1 VTRLR
6 FGLPRSST
14 LRLSLLYLMLFLAS
28 VVALL
33 SFFYWSTA
41 GFLARQTDATIE
53 AEVEGLHQRFRIG
66 GLSALT
72 ALIAGRVER
81 DPGRSSVYILAD
93 QNFRPIVG
101 NLTRWPLPGAVPGE
115 WVEFEMD
122 VPSPAGEVMHR
133 ARARHFTVQRNFH
146 LLVGRDI
153 QDLLELRERIFR
165 TSAWG
170 LAATLLVGALG
181 GVWMS
186 RRFVRRVDRIN
197 TASREIM
204 RGDLSKRIP
213 VDGSGDELDQLTV
226 QLNQMLDQIETLMA
240 GVRQVSDN
248 IAHDLRTPLARLR
261 NQLELARDEADD
273 PAASRAQLEGA
284 IAEADGLLA
293 TFAALL
299 RIARIEAGERRA
311 GFAPLELSGLL
322 SDVAELYDP
331 LAEERQQTLHRD
343 IEGNIWVRGDRDLL
357 FQGFANLVDNAVK
370 YTPRRGKIRI
380 GLQGRLADGQRRARI
395 SIADSGPG
403 IPAESRGRVFE
414 RFQRLEWS
422 RSTPGNGLGLSLVAA
437 VAKLHGAAV
446 ELEDAGP
453 GLAVQVEIERIEA
466 PAPNVD
472 VAAAA
477 QL

>member
-1 VTRLR
+1 MTRPR

-14 LRLSLLYLMLFLAS
+14 LRLSLLYLALFLAS
-28 VVALL
+28 VLALL

-41 GFLARQTDATIE
+41 GYLARQTDATIE
-53 AEVEGLHQRFRIG
+53 AEIEGLHDRFRIG

-72 ALIAGRVER
+72 ALIVGRAES
-81 DPGRSSVYILAD
+81 DPGRSSVYLLAD

-101 NLTRWPLPGAVPGE
+101 NLTSWPLPGAVPGE

-122 VPSPAGEVMHR
+122 VPGPEGKVVHR
-133 ARARHFTVQRNFH
+133 ARARHFNVQRNFH
-146 LLVGRDI
+146 LLVGRDV
-153 QDLLELRERIFR
+153 QDLLELRERILH
-165 TSAWG
+165 TSASG
-170 LAATLLVGALG
+170 LAATLLLGALG
-181 GVWMS
+181 GIWMS
-186 RRFVRRVDRIN
+186 RRFVRRIERIN

-226 QLNQMLDQIETLMA
+226 QLNQMLGQIETLMA

-261 NQLELARDEADD
+261 NQLELAHDEADD
-273 PAASRAQLEGA
+273 PTASRAQLEGA
-284 IAEADGLLA
+284 IAEADSLLA

-311 GFAPLELSGLL
+311 GFAPLELSALL

-343 IEGNIWVRGDRDLL
+343 IEANLWVCGDRDLL
-357 FQGFANLVDNAVK
+357 FQGFANLIDNAVK
-370 YTPRRGKIRI
+370 YTPRRGEIRI
-380 GLQGRLADGQRRARI
+380 GLRSLVANGDQRARVTI
-395 SIADSGPG
+395 SDSGPG
-403 IPAESRGRVFE
+403 IPENSRERVFE

-437 VAKLHGAAV
+437 VAKIHGAEV
-446 ELEDAGP
+446 ELEDAEP

-466 PAPNVD
+466 PAR
-472 VAAAA
+472 AADEATSA
-477 QL
+477 QH

>member
-1 VTRLR
+1 MTRPGA
-6 FGLPRSST
+6 GLLRSST
-14 LRLSLLYLMLFLAS
+14 LRLSLLYLALFVAS

-41 GFLARQTDATIE
+41 GFLARQTDATIK
-53 AEVEGLHQRFRIG
+53 AEVEGLHERFQMG
-66 GLSALT
+66 GLSSLT
-72 ALIAGRVER
+72 ALIAGRVKS
-81 DPGRSSVYILAD
+81 DPGRSSVYLLAD
-93 QNFRPIVG
+93 KRFRPIVG
-101 NLTRWPLPGAVPGE
+101 NLTSWPLSGPASGD

-122 VPSPAGEVMHR
+122 VPSPEGEVVHR
-133 ARARHFTVQRNFH
+133 ARARHFTVQQNFH

-153 QDLLELRERIFR
+153 QDLLELRERILL

-170 LAATLLVGALG
+170 LAATVLLGALG
-181 GVWMS
+181 GIWMS
-186 RRFVRRVDRIN
+186 RRFMRRVERIN

-204 RGDLSKRIP
+204 RGDLTKRIP
-213 VDGSGDELDQLTV
+213 VDGRGDELDQLTV

-311 GFAPLELSGLL
+311 GFAPLELSALL

-331 LAEERQQTLHRD
+331 LAEERQQTLKRD
-343 IEGNIWVRGDRDLL
+343 IETGIWVRGDRDLL

-370 YTPRRGKIRI
+370 YTPRRGEIRI
-380 GLQGRLADGQRRARI
+380 ALSARNSSDNRRVCVTV
-395 SIADSGPG
+395 ADSGPG
-403 IPAESRGRVFE
+403 IPEESRGRVFE

-437 VAKLHGAAV
+437 VAKLHGAHV
-446 ELEDAGP
+446 ELGDASP
-453 GLAVQVEIERIEA
+453 GLAVRVELEPIEA
-466 PAPNVD
+466 PPPRGG
-472 VAAAA
+472 VATRA